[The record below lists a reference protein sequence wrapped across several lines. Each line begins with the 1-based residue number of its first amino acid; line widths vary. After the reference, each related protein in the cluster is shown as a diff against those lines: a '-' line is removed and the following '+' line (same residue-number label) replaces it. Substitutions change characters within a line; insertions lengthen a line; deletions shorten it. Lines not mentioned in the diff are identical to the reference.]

1 MKSQYLS
8 SNMNFIKSF
17 IASVILLLSTIGAW
31 AQNGYSGNSGVYI
44 NYNDYLNTT
53 RTYGG
58 DFDIAA
64 AGVFEIDSAGVCE
77 VIGAVHNMGI
87 ILLDSGAVLS
97 IFGDMNNEGKIV
109 VKVGATINFYG
120 QVWTNSTSAQV
131 IDGGTINATPGGQLI
146 ANSERP
152 DVTIPWLKASGYL
165 VNYSGETHQQYL
177 DGGNIPM
184 DVVFHVHNPLDVT
197 LINSAT
203 RIEGILHMGER
214 NSQVIL
220 GDNDLIITQN
230 GSIQNCNAESY
241 MVTNGNGHLTKENF
255 VGKFLFPIG
264 KDTESY
270 TPTAIENI
278 YSNTMHV
285 LVQDYATSA
294 ATESTPQTIADGVD
308 RTWNIY
314 ADHQF
319 GLSNITLQHNEATS
333 QSAYNVYASY
343 VTRWLDKAT
352 NTTGDHFSTTS
363 WQSNNAASETT
374 GDLSSLGAV
383 AGSWMRSRTYDH
395 FATSATD
402 PIAFYTKSSEAFK
415 LQTVNLISLKADSN
429 NCEAIISFQSGRE
442 LNIKSY
448 QLQTSIDGVTYNTL
462 TSFEPK
468 GDSAL
473 YSYVHMNPASGKNY
487 YRVLMVEANGDY
499 TISNIATTTIDC
511 KTNTP
516 AVVLYPNPSREK
528 ITIDGLE
535 GNSKIRIV
543 NTMGRVML
551 EMSTLNKSETIDIS
565 MLPPAHYFTQVITG
579 KLIKVNLK
587 FLKL

>member
-1 MKSQYLS
+1 
-8 SNMNFIKSF
+8 MNFIKSF

>member
-1 MKSQYLS
+1 VKSQYLS

>member
-1 MKSQYLS
+1 
-8 SNMNFIKSF
+8 MNFIKHF
-17 IASVILLLSTIGAW
+17 ITLAFLLLSTVAAW
-31 AQNGYSGNSGVYI
+31 AQNGFSGNSGVYI

-58 DFDIAA
+58 DFDIAS
-64 AGVFEIDSAGVCE
+64 AGVFEIDSTGVCE
-77 VIGAVHNMGI
+77 VIGAVHNMGV

-97 IFGDMNNEGKIV
+97 IYGDMNNEGQII

-120 QVWTNSTSAQV
+120 QVWTNSATAKV
-131 IDGGTINATPGGQLI
+131 IDGGTINNMPGGQLI
-146 ANSERP
+146 VNSERP
-152 DVTIPWLKASGYL
+152 DVTIPWLNASAYL
-165 VNYSGETHQQYL
+165 VNYSGENHAQYL

-197 LINSAT
+197 LINTAT
-203 RIEGILHMGER
+203 RIEGILHMGEK
-214 NSQVIL
+214 NSHLVL
-220 GDNDLIITQN
+220 GNQDLILTQN
-230 GSIQNCNAESY
+230 ALIENCYDKSY
-241 MVTNGNGHLTKENF
+241 VVTNGTGHFTKENF
-255 VGKFLFPIG
+255 VGKFIFPIG
-264 KDTESY
+264 KDTNSY
-270 TPTAIENI
+270 TPAAIENI

-285 LVQDYATSA
+285 LVQDYAQSA
-294 ATESTPQTIADGVD
+294 ATESSVQTVADGVD

-314 ADHQF
+314 ADNAL
-319 GLSNITLQHNEATS
+319 GMSNITLQHNEATN
-333 QSAYNVYASY
+333 QSAYNLYASY
-343 VTRWLDKAT
+343 VTRWLDKTT
-352 NTTGDHFSTTS
+352 NTTGDHFSATS
-363 WQSNNAASETT
+363 WQNNNAGSETT
-374 GDLSSLGAV
+374 GDLSALGPV
-383 AGSWMRSRTYDH
+383 AGNWMRSRTYDN
-395 FATSATD
+395 FATTAND
-402 PIAFYTKSSEAFK
+402 PIAFYTKSSEAFR
-415 LQTVNLISLKADSN
+415 LQTAQLVNLKADSN
-429 NCEAIISFQSGRE
+429 NCEAIISFQSGKE

-462 TSFEPK
+462 SSFEPK

-473 YSYVHMNPASGKNY
+473 YTYVHMSPASGKNY
-487 YRVLMVEANGDY
+487 YRVLLVEPNGDY

-516 AVVLYPNPSREK
+516 AVALYPNPSREK

-551 EMSTLNKSETIDIS
+551 EMSTLNRSETIDIS
-565 MLPPAHYFTQVITG
+565 MLPSAHYFTQVITG